1 MKKKKQIKTSFI
13 SHGTVALNRKAR
25 FDFDL
30 QEQIEAGIV
39 LTGNEV
45 KSLRLGRCSLKES
58 YVKEKNGEIFLTGMH
73 IPAYSVGGFQKID
86 EYRNRKLLLHKK
98 EIGKFAGITNVGGK
112 TLVPLKLYFNKR
124 GLAKVIIAIGIG
136 KKKHDKRE
144 TIKQRDWNRQ
154 KQRLNKLK
162 N

>member
-30 QEQIEAGIV
+30 QEEIEAGIV

>member
-1 MKKKKQIKTSFI
+1 MKKKKEIKTSFI
-13 SHGTVALNRKAR
+13 SHGTVAMNRKAR
-25 FDFDL
+25 FDYDL
-30 QEQIEAGIV
+30 QEQIEAGIM

-45 KSLRLGRCSLKES
+45 KSLRLGRCSLKEA
-58 YVKEKNGEIFLTGMH
+58 YVKERKGEIFLTGMH
-73 IPAYSVGGFQKID
+73 VPAYSVNGFQKID
-86 EYRNRKLLLHKK
+86 EYRDRKLLLHKNQI
-98 EIGKFAGITNVGGK
+98 EKFGGIANVGGK

-124 GLAKVIIAIGIG
+124 GLAKVLIAIGIG

-162 N
+162 G

>member
-154 KQRLNKLK
+154 KQRLN